1 MDGDSTARLIYLGL
15 LLAALG
21 GWVMVEYRGRLG
33 FALRTAMAW
42 GMIFLG
48 VMAGYGLW
56 QEVRTDVIPRQS
68 VMEGGEIT
76 LPRAPDGHYYLTLDI
91 GGTPLRFMVDT
102 GATNVVLSRA
112 DARRL
117 GIDPASLMYLG
128 QAQTANGIVRTARV
142 ELRDVRLGPYAD
154 ASLRAYV
161 NDGDMDGSLLGM
173 DYLGRFRIEI
183 AGDRMVL
190 RR

>member
-1 MDGDSTARLIYLGL
+1 MDGDTTARLIYLAL

-21 GWVMVEYRGRLG
+21 GWVIAEFRGRMG

-56 QEVRTDVIPRQS
+56 QDMRTDVIPRQS
-68 VMEGGEIT
+68 VMDGGEIT

-91 GGTPLRFMVDT
+91 DGTPLRFMVDT
-102 GATNVVLSRA
+102 GATNVVLSRD
-112 DARRL
+112 DARKL
-117 GIDPASLMYLG
+117 GFDPATLTYLG

-142 ELRDVRLGPYAD
+142 ELQDVRLGPHAD
-154 ASLRAYV
+154 ATLRAYV

-173 DYLGRFRIEI
+173 DYLGRFSIEI

>member
-1 MDGDSTARLIYLGL
+1 MDGDTTARLIYLGL

-21 GWVMVEYRGRLG
+21 GWIIAEFRGRMG

-56 QEVRTDVIPRQS
+56 QEVRTDVIPRQA
-68 VMEGGEIT
+68 VMDGGEIT
-76 LPRAPDGHYYLTLDI
+76 LPRAADGHYYLTLDI
-91 GGTPLRFMVDT
+91 AGTPLRFMVDT
-102 GATNVVLSRA
+102 GATNVVLSQA
-112 DARRL
+112 DARKL
-117 GIDPASLMYLG
+117 GFDPATLMYLG
-128 QAQTANGIVRTARV
+128 EAQTANGIVRTARV
-142 ELRDVRLGPYAD
+142 ELQDVRLGPYAD
-154 ASLRAYV
+154 PTLRAYV

-190 RR
+190 HR

>member
-1 MDGDSTARLIYLGL
+1 MDGDTTARLIYLGL
-15 LLAALG
+15 LVAAVG
-21 GWVMVEYRGRLG
+21 GWVIAEFRGRMG

-56 QEVRTDVIPRQS
+56 QEMRTEVIPRQA
-68 VMEGGEIT
+68 VLDGGEIT

-91 GGTPLRFMVDT
+91 AGTPLRFMVDT
-102 GATNVVLSRA
+102 GATNVVLSRD
-112 DARRL
+112 DARTL
-117 GIDPASLMYLG
+117 GFDPDTLMYLG
-128 QAQTANGIVRTARV
+128 EARTANGVVRTARV
-142 ELRDVRLGPYAD
+142 ELQDVRLGPYAD
-154 ASLRAYV
+154 ATLRAFV
-161 NDGDMDGSLLGM
+161 NDGDMEGSLLGM
-173 DYLGRFRIEI
+173 DYLGRYRIEI

>member
-1 MDGDSTARLIYLGL
+1 MDGDTTARLIYLGL

-21 GWVMVEYRGRLG
+21 GWVIAEFRGRMG

-56 QEVRTDVIPRQS
+56 QDMRTDVIPRQA
-68 VMEGGEIT
+68 VMDGGEIT
-76 LPRAPDGHYYLTLDI
+76 LPRAADGHYYLTLDI
-91 GGTPLRFMVDT
+91 AGTPLRFMVDT
-102 GATNVVLSRA
+102 GATNVVLSRD
-112 DARRL
+112 DARKL
-117 GIDPASLMYLG
+117 GFDPATLMYLG
-128 QAQTANGIVRTARV
+128 EAQTANGIVRTARV
-142 ELRDVRLGPYAD
+142 ELQDVRLGPYAD
-154 ASLRAYV
+154 PTLRAYV

-173 DYLGRFRIEI
+173 DYLGRYRIEI

-190 RR
+190 HR

>member
-1 MDGDSTARLIYLGL
+1 MDGDNTARLIYLGL

-21 GWVMVEYRGRLG
+21 GWVIAEFRGRMG

-56 QEVRTDVIPRQS
+56 QEVRTDVIPRQA
-68 VMEGGEIT
+68 VMDGGAIT
-76 LPRAPDGHYYLTLDI
+76 LPRAADGHYYLTLDI
-91 GGTPLRFMVDT
+91 AGTPLRFMVDT
-102 GATNVVLSRA
+102 GATNVVLSQA
-112 DARRL
+112 DARKL
-117 GIDPASLMYLG
+117 GFDPATLMYLG
-128 QAQTANGIVRTARV
+128 EAQTANGIVRTARV
-142 ELRDVRLGPYAD
+142 ELQDVRLGPYTD
-154 ASLRAYV
+154 PTLRAFV

-190 RR
+190 HR

>member
-21 GWVMVEYRGRLG
+21 GWVIAEFRGRVG

-56 QEVRTDVIPRQS
+56 QEVRTDVIPRQA
-68 VMEGGEIT
+68 VMDGGEIT
-76 LPRAPDGHYYLTLDI
+76 LPRAPNGHYYLTLDI
-91 GGTPLRFMVDT
+91 AGTPLRFMVDT
-102 GATNVVLSRA
+102 GATNVVLSRD
-112 DARRL
+112 DARKL
-117 GIDPASLMYLG
+117 GFDPATLMYLG

-142 ELRDVRLGPYAD
+142 ELQDVRLGPYTD
-154 ASLRAYV
+154 PTLRAFV
-161 NDGDMDGSLLGM
+161 NDGEMDGSLLGM
-173 DYLGRFRIEI
+173 DYLGRYRIEI

>member
-1 MDGDSTARLIYLGL
+1 MDGDTTARLIYLGL
-15 LLAALG
+15 LLAAVG
-21 GWVMVEYRGRLG
+21 GWIFAEFRGRMG

-56 QEVRTDVIPRQS
+56 QEMRTEVIPRQA
-68 VMEGGEIT
+68 VLEGGEIT

-91 GGTPLRFMVDT
+91 AGTPLRFMVDT
-102 GATNVVLSRA
+102 GATNVVLSRD
-112 DARRL
+112 DARTL
-117 GIDPASLMYLG
+117 GFDPDTLMYLG
-128 QAQTANGIVRTARV
+128 EARTANGVVRTARV
-142 ELRDVRLGPYAD
+142 ELQNVRLGPYAD
-154 ASLRAYV
+154 ESLRAFV
-161 NDGDMDGSLLGM
+161 NDGDMEGSLLGM
-173 DYLGRFRIEI
+173 DYLGRYRIEI

>member
-1 MDGDSTARLIYLGL
+1 MDGDNTARLIYLGL

-21 GWVMVEYRGRLG
+21 GWVIAEFRGRMG

-56 QEVRTDVIPRQS
+56 QEVRTDVIPRQA
-68 VMEGGEIT
+68 VMDGGEIT
-76 LPRAPDGHYYLTLDI
+76 LPRAADGHYYLTLDI

-102 GATNVVLSRA
+102 GATNVVLSRD
-112 DARRL
+112 DARKL
-117 GIDPASLMYLG
+117 GFDPATLMYLG
-128 QAQTANGIVRTARV
+128 EAQTANGTVRTARV
-142 ELRDVRLGPYAD
+142 ELQDVRLGPYTD
-154 ASLRAYV
+154 PTLRAFV
-161 NDGDMDGSLLGM
+161 NDGEMDGSLLGM

-190 RR
+190 HR

>member
-1 MDGDSTARLIYLGL
+1 MDGDTTARLIYLGL
-15 LLAALG
+15 LLAAVG
-21 GWVMVEYRGRLG
+21 GWIFAEFRGRMG

-56 QEVRTDVIPRQS
+56 QEMRTEVIPRQA
-68 VMEGGEIT
+68 VLEGGEIT

-91 GGTPLRFMVDT
+91 AGTPLRFMVDT
-102 GATNVVLSRA
+102 GATNVVLSRD
-112 DARRL
+112 DARTL
-117 GIDPASLMYLG
+117 GFDPDTLMYLG
-128 QAQTANGIVRTARV
+128 EARTANGVVRTARV
-142 ELRDVRLGPYAD
+142 ELQDVRLGPYAD
-154 ASLRAYV
+154 ESLRAFV
-161 NDGDMDGSLLGM
+161 NDGDMEGSLLGM
-173 DYLGRFRIEI
+173 DYLGRYRIEI

>member
-1 MDGDSTARLIYLGL
+1 MDGDTTARLIYLGL
-15 LLAALG
+15 LVAAVG
-21 GWVMVEYRGRLG
+21 GWVIAEFRGRMG

-56 QEVRTDVIPRQS
+56 QEMRTEVIPRQA
-68 VMEGGEIT
+68 VLDGGEIT

-91 GGTPLRFMVDT
+91 AGTPLRFMVDT
-102 GATNVVLSRA
+102 GATNVVLSRD
-112 DARRL
+112 DARTL
-117 GIDPASLMYLG
+117 GFDPDTLMYLG
-128 QAQTANGIVRTARV
+128 EARTANGVVRTARV
-142 ELRDVRLGPYAD
+142 ELQDVRLGPYAD
-154 ASLRAYV
+154 ESLRAFV
-161 NDGDMDGSLLGM
+161 NDGDMEGSLLGM
-173 DYLGRFRIEI
+173 DYLGRYRIEI